1 MWKGRGKIKRARGGG
16 MTKGKSVFQTQ
27 QSSCTCKLTVFVIV
41 TAYTRFVQAQ
51 ARVKPSVEMGDR
63 HDV

>member
-1 MWKGRGKIKRARGGG
+1 